1 MYIIEKKPMTLE
13 KGKEDQGKYYFSYP
27 KLPVLDMKCGNHD
40 IKVAGWANFPKFPL
54 LLNGD

>member
-1 MYIIEKKPMTLE
+1 MTLE

-27 KLPVLDMKCGNHD
+27 KLPVLDMKCGNHG